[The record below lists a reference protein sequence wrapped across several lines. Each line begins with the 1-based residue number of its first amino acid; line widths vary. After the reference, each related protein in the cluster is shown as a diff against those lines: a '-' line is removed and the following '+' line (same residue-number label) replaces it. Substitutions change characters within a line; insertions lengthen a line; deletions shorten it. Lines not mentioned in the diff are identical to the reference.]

1 MQVNIGATDEGI
13 VVEVFGEDRGY
24 DRDVL
29 PWASILTYLDRERR
43 KENRVKMNATKQ
55 KGCM

>member
-1 MQVNIGATDEGI
+1 MQVNIGATDEGL
-13 VVEVFGEDRGY
+13 VVEVFGEDHGY

-29 PWASILTYLDRERR
+29 PWASILLYLDRERV
-43 KENRVKMNATKQ
+43 KGNRVEMNAAKP